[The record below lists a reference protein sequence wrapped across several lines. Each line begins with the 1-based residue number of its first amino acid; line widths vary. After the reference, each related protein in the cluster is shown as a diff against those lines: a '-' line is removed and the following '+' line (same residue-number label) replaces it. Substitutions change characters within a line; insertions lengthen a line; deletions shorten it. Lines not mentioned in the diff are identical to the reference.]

1 MKYVYS
7 AVFTQVDDGYSVEL
21 PDLPGCIT
29 GADTMAD
36 ALAMIE
42 DAGAM
47 WLWDA
52 ENHSEEIPAPTPLED
67 VETGKGQ
74 VKSFVLLDTDE
85 YRRANENRAV
95 KKTLTIPSWP
105 NIEAERAGVN
115 FSQILQDGL
124 KARLGIQ

>member
-52 ENHSEEIPAPTPLED
+52 ENHGEEIPAPTPIED
-67 VETGKGQ
+67 IRTEEGQ
-74 VKSFVLLDTDE
+74 VKSLVLLDTDE

-95 KKTLTIPSWP
+95 KKTLTIPSWL

>member
-52 ENHSEEIPAPTPLED
+52 ENHGEGIPAPTPIED
-67 VETGKGQ
+67 IRTEEGQ
-74 VKSFVLLDTDE
+74 VKSLVLLDTDE

-95 KKTLTIPSWP
+95 KKTLTIPSWL